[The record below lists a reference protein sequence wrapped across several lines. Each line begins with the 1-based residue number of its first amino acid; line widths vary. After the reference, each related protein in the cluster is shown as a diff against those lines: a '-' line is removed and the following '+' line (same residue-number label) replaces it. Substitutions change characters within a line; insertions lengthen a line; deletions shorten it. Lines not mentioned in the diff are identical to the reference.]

1 MSHKKIDWPE
11 RCSELEVLLEEEQL
25 KVRYYQRIAQAAG
38 RQSLRE
44 IRNLSQIIAE
54 RKRAEEALR
63 IKEDAIKFSLS
74 AFAIADMKGNLTH
87 MNPAFLK
94 IWGYDGNSEVLGRPA
109 VDFWQSEEEA
119 SHVIATLQEHRNWFG
134 ELLGKRKD
142 GSNFDVQV
150 MASMIADESG
160 KPTYMMA
167 SFLDITERKL
177 AERALKEKEAELE
190 IKAKNL
196 QEVNIALRVLLK
208 QREGDRTELEEK
220 VLSNVKD
227 LVLPYVEK
235 LKRTSLGNNQMSC
248 VDILESNL
256 KEIVSPFSRKLT
268 SKYLAFTPTE
278 IRVANLV
285 KEGKTTKEIAEFMNL
300 SGKTIETHR
309 DSIRKKIG
317 IKHKKANLRIYLSS
331 LE

>member
-248 VDILESNL
+248 VDIL
-256 KEIVSPFSRKLT
+256 
-268 SKYLAFTPTE
+268 YLAFTPTE